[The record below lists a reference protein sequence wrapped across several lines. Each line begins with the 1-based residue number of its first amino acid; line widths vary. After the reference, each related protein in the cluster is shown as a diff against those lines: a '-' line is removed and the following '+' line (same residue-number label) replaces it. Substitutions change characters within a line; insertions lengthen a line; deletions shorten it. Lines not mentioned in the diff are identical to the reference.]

1 MGQSPASV
9 KLHSGSMELELG
21 PHHFDV
27 SSFDFSSFL
36 QVFFLGDPTPLLAN
50 SPRGVPGVEPALK
63 NTMMLAVARRL
74 PVLAAIPVTTTVV
87 LFVATV
93 LNMLLRLLAPLHE
106 GTQHVIFDHNS
117 GFKRMKRSSADSQPG
132 FSMLLGYLDGA
143 LEHFL
148 SSTNEEEEEGRM
160 GSHHQGVAKM
170 GAVAEVMKDWVD
182 VVVAVM
188 PGIGSCFGTLVGCHV
203 RFHFLGQLC
212 FPSGVV
218 KNCATLLGATIR
230 KVLNTVKKKTS

>member
-1 MGQSPASV
+1 MGESPAIV
-9 KLHSGSMELELG
+9 KLHSGIMELELG

-27 SSFDFSSFL
+27 SSFDFADFL
-36 QVFFLGDPTPLLAN
+36 QVFFLGDPTSILAN
-50 SPRGVPGVEPALK
+50 SPRGVPGVEPAVK
-63 NTMMLAVARRL
+63 NTMMLAVARRM

-87 LFVATV
+87 LFVATI
-93 LNMLLRLLAPLHE
+93 LNMLIRLLAPLQD
-106 GTQHVIFDHNS
+106 GTQHVIFDHGS
-117 GFKRMKRSSADSQPG
+117 GFRRMKRSSADSQPG
-132 FSMLLGYLDGA
+132 FSLLLDYLDGA

-148 SSTNEEEEEGRM
+148 SSTREE

-203 RFHFLGQLC
+203 RFHFLDQLC